1 MRYIAGVILK
11 NMKKCVFSG
20 TFDPP
25 TKGHEKIIKTCL
37 EIFDE
42 VVVAVMVNPDKTP
55 LLMENERETLLKKLF
70 ADEKRVKVCVFY
82 GAAVDLLERENTN
95 FYVRGVRDCIDFEFE
110 NRNYY
115 ASKKLKNNLIEIYIP
130 AEQENLHISS
140 TAVRTS
146 VRFKKEYLQYI
157 PASIQKDLLEM
168 LKNKN

>member
-1 MRYIAGVILK
+1 MRHIAGAILK

-42 VVVAVMVNPDKTP
+42 VIVAVMVNLDKTP
-55 LLMENERETLLKKLF
+55 LLTETERETLLNKLF
-70 ADEKRVKVCVFY
+70 AGEKRVKICVFD
-82 GAAVDLLERENTN
+82 GAAVDLMERENTC
-95 FYVRGVRDCIDFEFE
+95 FYVRGVRDCIDFGYE

-115 ASKKLKNNLIEIYIP
+115 ASKKLKKDLIEIYIP

-146 VRFKKEYLQYI
+146 VRFDKEYLQYI
-157 PASIQKDLLEM
+157 PASIQKDLQEM
-168 LKNKN
+168 LKNKG